1 MVSKWMDIPSPRSF
15 AMNTMLLLVVIHLLI
30 DDLSQG
36 SLHFIKIYLVP
47 VTQSAI
53 RKVLRAFF
61 ISFF

>member
-1 MVSKWMDIPSPRSF
+1 MGVFRNGRNHMVSKWMDIPSPRSF

-47 VTQSAI
+47 SDT
-53 RKVLRAFF
+53 KCY
-61 ISFF
+61 